1 MLLSSGD
8 SYVGELRGVKDPFEA
23 QEGRWDFSRD
33 DDRKR
38 ASSRV
43 QGRISWFS
51 RVPAGNLGFLSSY
64 DRDLKG
70 PFILPQETPVS
81 MRVARGVS
89 GSLSSQCRVLGPH
102 LELRPQPQVSSPVL
116 TWISEFLRNFHREVR
131 PCLERR
137 HASPLSSQPVTV
149 VSGFL
154 SS

>member
-8 SYVGELRGVKDPFEA
+8 SYVGELRGCLKGVKDPFEA

-70 PFILPQETPVS
+70 PFVLPQETPVS
-81 MRVARGVS
+81 MRVARGLS
-89 GSLSSQCRVLGPH
+89 GVLSSQHQVLGPH
-102 LELRPQPQVSSPVL
+102 LELRLEPQGSPPVL
-116 TWISEFLRNFHREVR
+116 TWISGFLWSFHRRVR
-131 PCLERR
+131 HHLVWR
-137 HASPLSSQPVTV
+137 HTRPLSS
-149 VSGFL
+149 
-154 SS
+154 